1 MQMPTTYMVATE
13 FPKLGFGSAGD
24 ITADWN
30 TAYDQFAECCD
41 DDQPARVFVLEFDV
55 ETNTPEA
62 FRDITDEMQ
71 AEYEAICE
79 RRGYATAAE

>member
-30 TAYDQFAECCD
+30 TAYDQFAECRD

-55 ETNTPEA
+55 ETNAPET
-62 FRDITDEMQ
+62 FSDITDEMQ

>member
-1 MQMPTTYMVATE
+1 MQMPTTYIVATE
-13 FPKLGFGSAGD
+13 FPTLGFGSAGD
-24 ITADWN
+24 ITAEWS
-30 TAYDQFAECCD
+30 TAYDQFAECRD

-79 RRGYATAAE
+79 RHGYATAAE